1 MLKFIEEYIK
11 DDPFDVTN
19 QAANQ
24 LLDLYSNDNET
35 AKDKI
40 VLRAQIDNYGRM
52 PRLSFK
58 LGKEKHLY
66 QLNDLNALI
75 EAVHKQTPVK
85 LGKFFN
91 ETIDP
96 NQMTQDSKKW
106 LDFIAKII
114 DARNLSVY
122 YGGTSR
128 FNTIEI

>member
-35 AKDKI
+35 AKDRI

-91 ETIDP
+91 ET
-96 NQMTQDSKKW
+96 
-106 LDFIAKII
+106 FY
-114 DARNLSVY
+114 R
-122 YGGTSR
+122 
-128 FNTIEI
+128 